1 MERTWLACQPVVDW
15 DDLPVELPHAH
26 RTLCSFVDAMA
37 HSCLGWSTAH
47 SLLHL
52 LPELSWFLDDS
63 YGQFN
68 IHHSLSLQP
77 CCLPILGNQCVFLY
91 YLLPLFSIVCM
102 AWCDNKFVLPAL
114 PIAENL
120 QRCNRALYTICKG
133 KEVPYSCSYN
143 DEWFLDSGVSWL
155 GKTAKS
161 LFIFLFFSFSFP
173 LDLQLQGGVWESITW
188 LCHNVTIGVTDGHSH
203 SHSHKVSHD

>member
-133 KEVPYSCSYN
+133 IAAPIMMN
-143 DEWFLDSGVSWL
+143 GSWTL
-155 GKTAKS
+155 VCHDLAKRLS
-161 LFIFLFFSFSFP
+161 HYLYFFSFLFLFLWTYNYKGECGKVSRDFVTMS
-173 LDLQLQGGVWESITW
+173 QLVWRMVTSQSQSQGVTW
-188 LCHNVTIGVTDGHSH
+188 LE
-203 SHSHKVSHD
+203 